1 MGLQQFLALTWRA
14 REPVQLQ
21 EQTPVLLVAAA
32 AEWQVAG
39 PGLHWKWS
47 AWACSWVLGAVWV
60 SVRRGG
66 ELVLSAFAAEAL
78 AGPVAAAAELVDEA
92 FHWPVPLQLVGEVLE
107 FAL

>member
-1 MGLQQFLALTWRA
+1 MENFL
-14 REPVQLQ
+14 
-21 EQTPVLLVAAA
+21 
-32 AEWQVAG
+32 AG

-47 AWACSWVLGAVWV
+47 AWACSLVLGAVWV

-66 ELVLSAFAAEAL
+66 ELVLSAWAAEAL

-107 FAL
+107 VALQASAKAWDLVRPEVEAPS